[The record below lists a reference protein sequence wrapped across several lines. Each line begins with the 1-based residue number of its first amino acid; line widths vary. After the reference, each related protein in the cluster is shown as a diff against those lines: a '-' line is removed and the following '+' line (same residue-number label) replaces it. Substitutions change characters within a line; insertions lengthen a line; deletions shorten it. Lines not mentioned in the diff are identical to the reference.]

1 MSASGL
7 HANDHDHDN
16 AHHCLLTQARAS
28 QLQAATSVVN
38 ARNAMAFQDAL
49 MPYYTGELDPS
60 AAVLPK

>member
-49 MPYYTGELDPS
+49 MPYYTG
-60 AAVLPK
+60 